1 MTPLPISR
9 SRWRLAAAGLAVAL
23 LVACGGGGGDGAL
36 LAERAEDTVP
46 PGARIDVAALD
57 LFPLDAGDLWDYDRI
72 AAAGTTGRVTR
83 EVVAGPDADGF
94 FTVREIDATLVTDI
108 FYRVA
113 VDGIEQF
120 DALGARSSMPGAFD
134 ALPLLLQYPMPF
146 YAQGGVRRILRQGD
160 ARADFD
166 GDGFSDAYRVEITQ
180 VFQGFEAQPVFGQTE
195 QVAHFSNALAFTIV
209 ASSTGGAYT
218 TTTTEEAYLAS
229 GLGLV
234 RMDRAA
240 VGSDGAVIVAPYT
253 LVLRGASIAPLPA
266 SL

>member
-1 MTPLPISR
+1 MTSSSIPASR
-9 SRWRLAAAGLAVAL
+9 LRLAAAGLALTL
-23 LVACGGGGGDGAL
+23 LAACGGGGDGTL
-36 LAERAEDTVP
+36 LPERAEDTVP
-46 PGARIDVAALD
+46 AGARIDVAALD
-57 LFPLDAGDLWDYDRI
+57 LFPLDAGDRWLYDRS
-72 AAAGTTGRVTR
+72 AAGGTGSVTR
-83 EVVAGPDADGF
+83 EVVAGPDANGF
-94 FTVREIDATLVTDI
+94 FIVRETDATLVSDI
-108 FYRVA
+108 VYRA
-113 VDGIEQF
+113 GGEGIEQF
-120 DALGARSSMPGAFD
+120 DPLGARSSMPGAHD
-134 ALPLLLQYPMPF
+134 ALPLIVQYPMPF

-160 ARADFD
+160 ARADLD

-180 VFQGFEAQPVFGQTE
+180 VFQGFETQPVFGQPE

-209 ASSTGGAYT
+209 VSSTGGAYT

>member
-1 MTPLPISR
+1 MALTFCSPSR
-9 SRWRLAAAGLAVAL
+9 LRLAAAGIALAL
-23 LVACGGGGGDGAL
+23 LAACGGGGDGAL
-36 LAERAEDTVP
+36 LPERAEDTVP
-46 PGARIDVAALD
+46 AGTRIDVAGLD

-72 AAAGTTGRVTR
+72 DDRGTTRATR
-83 EVVAGPDADGF
+83 EVVAGPDANGF
-94 FTVREIDATLVTDI
+94 FTVRETDAALVTDI
-108 FYRVA
+108 VYRVA
-113 VDGIEQF
+113 ADGIEQF

-180 VFQGFEAQPVFGQTE
+180 VFQGFEPQSVFGGQPE

-209 ASSTGGAYT
+209 VSSTGGAYT

-253 LVLRGASIAPLPA
+253 LVLRGASIAPLAA

>member
-1 MTPLPISR
+1 VTSTSISPPR
-9 SRWRLAAAGLAVAL
+9 LRLAAAGLALAL
-23 LVACGGGGGDGAL
+23 LAACGGGGDGAL

-46 PGARIDVAALD
+46 AGARIDVAALD
-57 LFPLDAGDLWDYDRI
+57 LFPLDAGDRWLYDRS
-72 AAAGTTGRVTR
+72 AAGGTGSVTR
-83 EVVAGPDADGF
+83 EVVAGPDANGF
-94 FTVREIDATLVTDI
+94 FVVRETDATLVSDI
-108 FYRVA
+108 VYRA
-113 VDGIEQF
+113 GGEGIEQF
-120 DALGARSSMPGAFD
+120 DPLGARSSMPGAYD
-134 ALPLLLQYPMPF
+134 ALPLIVQYPMPF

-160 ARADFD
+160 ARADLD

-180 VFQGFEAQPVFGQTE
+180 VFQGFETQPVFGQPE

-209 ASSTGGAYT
+209 VSSTGGAYT

>member
-1 MTPLPISR
+1 MPTPIPAPRL
-9 SRWRLAAAGLAVAL
+9 RLAAAGLALAL
-23 LVACGGGGGDGAL
+23 LAACGGGGGDGAL
-36 LAERAEDTVP
+36 LPERAEDTVP
-46 PGARIDVAALD
+46 AGARIDVAALD

-72 AAAGTTGRVTR
+72 AAAGGTGRVTR

-94 FTVREIDATLVTDI
+94 FTVRETDATLVTDI
-108 FYRVA
+108 FYRA
-113 VDGIEQF
+113 GSEGIEQF
-120 DALGARSSMPGAFD
+120 DALGARSSMPGAFA

-146 YAQGGVRRILRQGD
+146 YAPGGVRRILRQGD
-160 ARADFD
+160 ARADLD

-180 VFQGFEAQPVFGQTE
+180 VFQGFEMQPVFGQPE

-253 LVLRGASIAPLPA
+253 LILRGASIAPLPA